1 MDEVRAIAQSIVELN
16 TMMEHL
22 SILIQE
28 QVEQLDEIEVG
39 VDSMTGKIKRSQ
51 KDIRDAI
58 EQLKQARRKKVQIIT
73 IVSVTAVILLFV
85 AIGVIYYYSCKDD
98 STTDICW
105 KTMLP
110 HHT

>member
-1 MDEVRAIAQSIVELN
+1 
-16 TMMEHL
+16 MMEHL